1 MLPLVI
7 QEEQIFS
14 FEFWLNGSIHRGM
27 HYRGELYCKL
37 QTSDI
42 YHRSQVYQLGC
53 KLQKRSEPIILTC
66 TPTTCSLWGSLR
78 SSTAREFLLHPE
90 VFALPG
96 LEVGKFVD
104 AVEADR
110 PIQ

>member
-42 YHRSQVYQLGC
+42 HHRSQIYQLGC
-53 KLQKRSEPIILTC
+53 RLQKGNEPIILTC

-78 SSTAREFLLHPE
+78 SAAAKEFLLHPE
-90 VFALPG
+90 VFSLPG
-96 LEVGKFVD
+96 SEAGQSVG
-104 AVEADR
+104 AVEVDH